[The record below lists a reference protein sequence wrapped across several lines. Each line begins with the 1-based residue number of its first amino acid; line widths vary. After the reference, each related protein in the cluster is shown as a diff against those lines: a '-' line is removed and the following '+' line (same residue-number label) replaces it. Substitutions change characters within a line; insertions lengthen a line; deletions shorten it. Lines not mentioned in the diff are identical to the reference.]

1 MAATILQN
9 TAFPS
14 GSAASKSTEVRLG
27 ESTPFQR
34 LGFFFLLVF
43 LFLAFSRVFD
53 VKFSKLHITGASY
66 RIVFAMTILSGA
78 FRLAL
83 NNNIGR
89 AMLGF
94 TICFGISVPF
104 SVWRGGSLPIFLD
117 QWLLFSFCAFLAT
130 GGLTLTYAQT
140 RKAIDVLAWALLT
153 FVIIANVF
161 GTTETGRLVLA
172 QGKLA
177 NPNEMAQVL
186 LIGIPLWIAK
196 MSESKIQFQKIF
208 AGGVMLVMLMTV
220 VRTGSRG
227 AMVAF
232 VVLMLCVF
240 LRAPVMGKAQMLLAS
255 IFFLGLVVV
264 VMPGS
269 LISRYKTIS
278 SDEVDDEEM
287 DEAMRSSALSSS
299 QSRKQL
305 LKTSIKFTLSH
316 PLFGVGPMMFA
327 VADNAYAQSQGLKKG
342 SWLGTHNSYTQVSS
356 ELGIPAFCFFVA
368 IIFMAT
374 KGPYQLYC
382 RTRGDPRTEDIGS
395 IALGLHYAMVVYA
408 VTVLFEHIA
417 YSVMLPVFAGLAV
430 ALMRTAEIEVKQR
443 LALPMPQN
451 ITAPM
456 FRTYSKAPKRTVS
469 HG

>member
-1 MAATILQN
+1 MAATTFQN

-14 GSAASKSTEVRLG
+14 PAAASRTGEVRLD

-34 LGFFFLLVF
+34 FGYVFLLIFIF
-43 LFLAFSRVFD
+43 LVFSRIFD
-53 VKFSKLHITGASY
+53 VKLTGLHITGASY
-66 RIVFAMTILSGA
+66 RIMFVMAILSGA
-78 FRLAL
+78 FRIAL
-83 NNNIGR
+83 SNNIGR

-104 SVWRGGSLPIFLD
+104 SIWRGGSLPIFRD

-130 GGLTLTYAQT
+130 GGLTLTYEQT
-140 RKAIDVLAWALLT
+140 RKAINVLAWALLA
-153 FVIIANVF
+153 FAIIANVF
-161 GTTETGRLVLA
+161 GTMDTGRLFLE
-172 QGKLA
+172 QGKFA

-186 LIGIPLWIAK
+186 LIGIPLWLAK
-196 MSESKIQFQKIF
+196 MGETKAPFQKAF
-208 AGGVMLVMLMTV
+208 AAGVMLLMLMTV
-220 VRTGSRG
+220 FRTGSRG

-232 VVLMLCVF
+232 AVLMLFVF
-240 LRAPVMGKAQMLLAS
+240 VRAPIMGKAQLVLGG
-255 IFFLGLVVV
+255 IFLLGLVLLT
-264 VMPGS
+264 MPGS
-269 LISRYKTIS
+269 LISRYKTMAS
-278 SDEVDDEEM
+278 EDVEDDEM
-287 DEAMRSSALSSS
+287 DEGMRSSAVSSS

-305 LKTSIKFTLSH
+305 LKTSIKFTLAH

-327 VADNAYAQSQGLKKG
+327 VADDAYAQSLGKKKG

-356 ELGIPAFCFFVA
+356 ELGIPAFCFYVA

-374 KGPYQLYC
+374 KWPYQLYC

-417 YSVMLPVFAGLAV
+417 YAVMLPVFAGMVA
-430 ALMRTAEIEVKQR
+430 ALMRTAEIEIKRR
-443 LALPMPQN
+443 LAMPMPQN
-451 ITAPM
+451 LSAPM
-456 FRTYSKAPKRTVS
+456 FRTYSAPARTAS